1 MKKTFVSIV
10 VALLISATMI
20 TSLASCQDTGNVTE
34 NNTIQDNSTQV
45 SQMNQTESA
54 EEVEETPANDET
66 VYEADETTYDYTED
80 YVTDAEETDEAPADD
95 QVIGTVNTKSAFVRS
110 AATTKSEAIAV
121 AYRGENVIIL
131 DTKGNWYYVEHY
143 GQYGYIYAPYVSIEG

>member
-10 VALLISATMI
+10 IALLISTTMI
-20 TSLASCQDTGNVTE
+20 SSLASCQDTGNVTE

-45 SQMNQTESA
+45 SQMN
-54 EEVEETPANDET
+54 VEETPANDENA
-66 VYEADETTYDYTED
+66 YEADETTYDYTED
-80 YVTDAEETDEAPADD
+80 YTTDTEETDEAPADD
-95 QVIGTVNTKSAFVRS
+95 QVIGTINTKSAFVRS
-110 AATTKSEAIAV
+110 AATAKSEAIAV

-131 DTKGNWYYVEHY
+131 DTNGNWYYVEHY